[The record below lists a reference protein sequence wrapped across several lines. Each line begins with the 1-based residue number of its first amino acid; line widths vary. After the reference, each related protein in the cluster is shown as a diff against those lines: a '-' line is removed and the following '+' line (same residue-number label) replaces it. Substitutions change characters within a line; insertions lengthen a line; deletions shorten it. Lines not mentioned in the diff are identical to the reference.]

1 MEKHS
6 QDFLDNKITLGN
18 VAFKSQGIKDYFNP
32 GGIPVYSPKDG
43 QYNLEYFLNN
53 LQVKSGA
60 SEDLGQFMIRK
71 AIETESYY
79 GGDAQSFKAQK
90 WLSAKKNFFG

>member
-6 QDFLDNKITLGN
+6 QDFLENKITLGN
-18 VAFKSQGIKDYFNP
+18 VAFKSKGIKDYFNP
-32 GGIPVYSPKDG
+32 GGISVYSPKDG
-43 QYNLEYFLNN
+43 QYNLEYFMNN

-71 AIETESYY
+71 AIETESY
-79 GGDAQSFKAQK
+79 
-90 WLSAKKNFFG
+90 